1 MDRPRRRLLVRWWC
15 RRRDP
20 RFVKASWVRVVERS
34 VEVETWVAMRVEAA
48 DRAEVRAAAAVM
60 AVVMAAAAMEE
71 AEMVQG
77 VR

>member
-1 MDRPRRRLLVRWWC
+1 M
-15 RRRDP
+15 
-20 RFVKASWVRVVERS
+20 ERS